1 MARLSVLMCSEG
13 TYPYHQGGVSVWCD
27 QLIQGLPEVDF
38 HVFAITRAPNR
49 KPVFQIPSNVIGL
62 HPVSLWGR
70 QEPGCSEDGSFVQ
83 ICERKAR
90 TTSSVIGREFLKPFS
105 EIVNCV
111 FTTRFAPEK
120 LGQALLSL
128 HVYFKRFDFAK
139 SMTSPEAWTVFL
151 QACEHSF
158 PDGQKL
164 SVHEATMCMRWM
176 QRFLGILSA
185 PLPRTDISHSSIAGL
200 ASVPGVLNKLLHG
213 SPFLLTEHGIY
224 LRELYLWLMRT
235 GYTHACRRFLV
246 AFNEAI
252 VKMNYHF
259 ADQVT
264 ALGTFNK
271 AWQVRLGASEGKIA
285 ITPNGVDPKLFRPVI
300 RPVDGRPVVLT
311 MARIHYIK
319 GIEFLLRAAAIVRPR
334 VPSVLFRV
342 LGEPANLEYFRRCQK
357 IVADHGLQGTVEF
370 GSTEEPASAY
380 PDADI
385 FCLPSVSEGMP
396 YSILEA
402 MFSGCAI
409 VATDVGNVSEMLAET
424 GIIVRPADPE
434 ALAQALLTLLEGGEA
449 AHQYRSSLAKAAL
462 KRAQSLYT
470 SDRAVDRFRD
480 LYQSL
485 TYDRHIANLHT
496 AAC

>member
-13 TYPYHQGGVSVWCD
+13 TYPYHKGGVSVWCD

-38 HVFAITRAPNR
+38 HVFAVTRAPNR
-49 KPVFQIPSNVIGL
+49 KPVFEIPSNVIGL

-70 QEPGCSEDGSFVQ
+70 QEPGCGEDSSFVHML
-83 ICERKAR
+83 ERKAR
-90 TTSSVIGREFLKPFS
+90 TTSSVIRGEFLEPFS

-111 FTTRFAPEK
+111 FAAPSAPEK
-120 LGQALLSL
+120 LGHALLSL
-128 HVYFKRFDFAK
+128 HLYFKRFDFAK
-139 SMTSPEAWTVFL
+139 SMTSPEAWAVFL

-158 PDGQKL
+158 PDGEKL
-164 SVHEATMCMRWM
+164 TVDEAITCMRWM

-185 PLPRTDISHSSIAGL
+185 PLPKADITHSSIAGL
-200 ASVPGVLNKLLHG
+200 ASIPGVLNKLLHG

-224 LRELYLWLMRT
+224 LREHYLWLMRT
-235 GYTHACRRFLV
+235 GYPHACRRFLV

-259 ADQVT
+259 ADLVT

-271 AWQVRLGASEGKIA
+271 SWQVRLGASEAKIA
-285 ITPNGVDPKLFRPVI
+285 ITPNGVDPGLFHPVI
-300 RPVDGRPVVLT
+300 RAAADRPVVLT

-319 GIEFLLRAAAIVRPR
+319 GIEFLLRAAAIVKPR

-342 LGEPANLEYFRRCQK
+342 LGEPANHEYFRHCQK

-370 GSTEEPASAY
+370 GSTKDPASAY
-380 PDADI
+380 TNADV

-434 ALAQALLTLLEGGEA
+434 SLAEALLSLLESGEA
-449 AHQYRSSLAKAAL
+449 AHQHRSSLAKTAL
-462 KRAQSLYT
+462 KRAHSLYT
-470 SDRAVDRFRD
+470 SDRALDRFRD

-485 TYDRHIANLHT
+485 TYDRHYANLHT

>member
-1 MARLSVLMCSEG
+1 MIR
-13 TYPYHQGGVSVWCD
+13 
-27 QLIQGLPEVDF
+27 
-38 HVFAITRAPNR
+38 
-49 KPVFQIPSNVIGL
+49 
-62 HPVSLWGR
+62 
-70 QEPGCSEDGSFVQ
+70 
-83 ICERKAR
+83 
-90 TTSSVIGREFLKPFS
+90 REFLPAFS

-111 FTTRFAPEK
+111 FAPRSAPEK
-120 LGQALLSL
+120 LGQALLAL
-128 HVYFKRFDFAK
+128 HVYFKRFDFAR
-139 SMTSPEAWTVFL
+139 SMASPEAWDVFL

-164 SVHEATMCMRWM
+164 SVYEATMCMRWM
-176 QRFLGILSA
+176 QRFLGIVSA
-185 PLPRTDISHSSIAGL
+185 PLPRTDITHSSIAGL
-200 ASVPGVLNKLLHG
+200 ASIPGVLNKLLYG
-213 SPFLLTEHGIY
+213 TPFLLTEHGIY
-224 LRELYLWLMRT
+224 LRELYLWLVRT

-246 AFNEAI
+246 AFNEAL

-259 ADQVT
+259 ADVVT

-271 AWQVRLGASEGKIA
+271 SWQIRLGASESKIV
-285 ITPNGVDPKLFRPVI
+285 ITPNGVDPRLFHPVI
-300 RPVDGRPVVLT
+300 KPVDRRPVVLT

-342 LGEPANLEYFRRCQK
+342 LGEPANHEYFRHCQK

-370 GSTEEPASAY
+370 GSTKEPASAY

-409 VATDVGNVSEMLAET
+409 VATDVGNVSEMLADT

-434 ALAQALLTLLEGGEA
+434 NLAEALLSLLEGGEA
-449 AHQYRSSLAKAAL
+449 AHRHRSSLAKAAL
-462 KRAQSLYT
+462 KRADSLYT

-485 TYDRHIANLHT
+485 TYDRHITNLHT